1 MKINDKKTGKENRE
15 IFDFDQSSSAPELN
29 RCSRLLSSN
38 SLKLNERNFNKGTVT
53 SAASFTTVAI
63 DSSIKEQK
71 QKQ

>member
-38 SLKLNERNFNKGTVT
+38 SIKLNERNFNKGTVT
-53 SAASFTTVAI
+53 TTVAI